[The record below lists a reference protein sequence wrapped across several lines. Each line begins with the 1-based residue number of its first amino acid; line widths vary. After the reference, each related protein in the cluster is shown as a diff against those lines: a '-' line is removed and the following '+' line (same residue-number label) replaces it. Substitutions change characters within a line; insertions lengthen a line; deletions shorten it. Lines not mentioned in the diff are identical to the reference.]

1 MSVTALLVLAAEEA
15 ESSKAAFYI
24 GGGVLAAW
32 AVVLSVI
39 GLSRPGF
46 PASNG
51 ATRGVYAISTLLVAV
66 AAVTSILTG

>member
-24 GGGVLAAW
+24 GGGVLAVW

-46 PASNG
+46 PGSKG
-51 ATRGVYAISTLLVAV
+51 AARGVYAISGLLVAF